1 MSQETLTLHD
11 LLPAQAL
18 AASIDAG
25 YVTRK
30 SHPELPLSIYTYTRT
45 AQYERVWD
53 EVTTRCRGL
62 VADDETGAI
71 VALPL
76 PKFFNVGEHESGQP
90 YAPALPDEPF
100 EVYDKVD
107 GSLAIVFHYAGRWR
121 VASKG
126 SFISAQATWAQRRL
140 DGADTAALR
149 PGTTYL
155 AEILYPQNRIVV
167 DYGDRRDLVLL
178 AAFRTDGTEVPLAEA
193 ATHWDGIGSVVTV
206 WPAMPLDEL
215 LALAESNTLPGGSS
229 ANGMDAEGFVLRF
242 ASGVRAKAKLTEY
255 VRLHKVLTGVTA
267 RDIWRGH
274 GIQRFAG
281 LPAKQLAQ
289 GLNCTVADID
299 AWGGKPLDALLEQ
312 VPDEFDH
319 WVREVIAGL
328 EEAAARHERAIDEAY
343 AGLGHLTA
351 DRGAFARAVAQLP
364 DRAVRPAMFM
374 RLDGRP
380 TELTTW
386 RRVRPDAADPYITD
400 EEDRTVSE
408 EDDRT
413 APAQEQTP
421 AQVRTPATGRT
432 PAAAP
437 TRAPRTAPR
446 IPAPAADR
454 ADRPAEREAP
464 LPVVHVMTGLPASGK
479 TTAAR
484 ALQAEAGGR
493 MRRVNLDDLRA
504 MLDLPDPGRGRSF
517 AHEQTVLAIQDAAVR
532 AAVDGGF
539 DVVVDNTHLTKNIP
553 KRLKAAV
560 GGLATFVVHDF
571 TDVPLEECLRRDAAR
586 ERQVGEE
593 IIRILDE
600 KHRNARKGGWRLTA
614 EWMNGAS
621 GAVAAPPVTTYV
633 PDPALPAAVM
643 CDIDGTLALTG
654 DRGPYDF
661 TRCELDLLNEP
672 VRHALD
678 AFRRADGDVIVLL
691 SGRGEEHRPQTES
704 WLRRHQVPYDELWMR
719 AKGDTRRDDVVKAEL
734 FDAHVRHR
742 YAVRVSLDDRDRVVA
757 IWRRMGLPTWQ
768 VNYGD
773 F

>member
-11 LLPAQAL
+11 LVPAQAL
-18 AASIDAG
+18 ADSIDAG

-30 SHPELPLSIYTYTRT
+30 AHPELPLSIYTYTRT
-45 AQYERVWD
+45 AQYERVWN

-126 SFISAQATWAQRRL
+126 SFISAQAVWAQRRL
-140 DGADTAALR
+140 DGADTAALH

-178 AAFRTDGTEVPLAEA
+178 AAFGPDGTEVPLAEA
-193 ATHWDGIGSVVTV
+193 APHWEGIGSVVTV
-206 WPAMPLDEL
+206 WPAMPLGEL
-215 LALAESNTLPGGSS
+215 LALAESNTLPGGSAAS
-229 ANGMDAEGFVLRF
+229 GMDAEGFVLRF
-242 ASGVRAKAKLTEY
+242 ASGVRAKAKLSEY

-274 GIQRFAG
+274 GVQRFAG

-289 GLNCTVADID
+289 GLNCTVADIE
-299 AWGGKPLDALLEQ
+299 ASGGKPLDALLEQ

-343 AGLGHLTA
+343 AGLADLTA
-351 DRGAFARAVAQLP
+351 DRGAFARAVAKLP
-364 DRAVRPAMFM
+364 DRTVRPAMFM
-374 RLDGRP
+374 RLDGRS

-386 RRVRPDAADPYITD
+386 RQVRPETADPYIAD
-400 EEDRTVSE
+400 EENRTVTE
-408 EDDRT
+408 EDRT
-413 APAQEQTP
+413 APAP
-421 AQVRTPATGRT
+421 ARQRTPA
-432 PAAAP
+432 PAP
-437 TRAPRTAPR
+437 TRAPEAAPR

-454 ADRPAEREAP
+454 PDRPAEREAR

-504 MLDLPDPGRGRSF
+504 MLDLPDPARGRSF
-517 AHEQTVLAIQDAAVR
+517 AHEQTVLAVQDAAVR

-593 IIRILDE
+593 IIRILAE
-600 KHRNARKGGWRLTA
+600 KHRNARKGGWRLTT
-614 EWMNGAS
+614 EWMNGS

-678 AFRRADGDVIVLL
+678 VFRRADGDTIVLL
-691 SGRGEEHRPQTES
+691 SGRSEEYRPQTEA
-704 WLRRHQVPYDELWMR
+704 WLRRHRVPYDELWMR
-719 AKGDTRRDDVVKAEL
+719 AAGDTRRDDVVKAEL

>member
-11 LLPAQAL
+11 LVPAQAL
-18 AASIDAG
+18 ADSIDAG

-45 AQYERVWD
+45 AQYERVWN

-126 SFISAQATWAQRRL
+126 SFISAQAVWAQRRL
-140 DGADTAALR
+140 DGADTAALH

-178 AAFRTDGTEVPLAEA
+178 AAFGPDGTEVPLAEA
-193 ATHWDGIGSVVTV
+193 APHWEGIGSVVTV
-206 WPAMPLDEL
+206 WPAMPLGEL
-215 LALAESNTLPGGSS
+215 LALAESNTLPGGSAAS
-229 ANGMDAEGFVLRF
+229 GMDAEGFVLRF
-242 ASGVRAKAKLTEY
+242 ASGVRAKAKLSEY

-274 GIQRFAG
+274 GVQRFAG
-281 LPAKQLAQ
+281 LPAKQVAQ
-289 GLNCTVADID
+289 SLNCTVADIE
-299 AWGGKPLDALLEQ
+299 ASGGKPLDALLEQ

-343 AGLGHLTA
+343 AGLADLTA
-351 DRGAFARAVAQLP
+351 DRGAFARAVAKLP
-364 DRAVRPAMFM
+364 DRTVRPAMFM
-374 RLDGRP
+374 RLDGRS

-386 RRVRPDAADPYITD
+386 RQVRPETADPYIAD
-400 EEDRTVSE
+400 EENRTVTE
-408 EDDRT
+408 EDRT
-413 APAQEQTP
+413 APAP
-421 AQVRTPATGRT
+421 ARQRT

-437 TRAPRTAPR
+437 TRAPEAAPR

-454 ADRPAEREAP
+454 PDRPAEREAR

-504 MLDLPDPGRGRSF
+504 MLDLPDPARGRSF
-517 AHEQTVLAIQDAAVR
+517 AHEQTVLAVQDAAVR

-593 IIRILDE
+593 IIRILAE
-600 KHRNARKGGWRLTA
+600 KHRNARKGGWRLTT
-614 EWMNGAS
+614 EWMNGS

-678 AFRRADGDVIVLL
+678 VFRRADGDTIVLL
-691 SGRGEEHRPQTES
+691 SGRSEEYRPQTEA
-704 WLRRHQVPYDELWMR
+704 WLRRHRVPYDELWMR
-719 AKGDTRRDDVVKAEL
+719 AAGDTRRDDVVKAEL

>member
-1 MSQETLTLHD
+1 MSQDRLTLHD

-18 AASIDAG
+18 ADAIDAG

-30 SHPELPLSIYTYTRT
+30 THPELPLSLYTYTRT
-45 AQYERVWD
+45 AQYEGVWNQ
-53 EVTTRCRGL
+53 VTTRCRGL
-62 VADDETGAI
+62 VADDTTGEV

-76 PKFFNVGEHESGQP
+76 PKFFNVGEHGAGRP

-100 EVYDKVD
+100 EVYEKVD
-107 GSLAIVFHYAGRWR
+107 GSLAVVFHYADRWR

-126 SFISAQATWAQRRL
+126 SFNSAQSTWAQRLL
-140 DGADTAALR
+140 DTRDTAALR

-167 DYGDRRDLVLL
+167 DYGGRRDLVLL
-178 AAFRTDGTEVPLAEA
+178 AAFGADGTEVPLADA
-193 ATHWDGIGSVVTV
+193 APQWEGIGSVVTV

-215 LALAESNTLPGGSS
+215 VALTDSGLLPGGAAST
-229 ANGMDAEGFVLRF
+229 GTDAEGFVLRF
-242 ASGVRAKAKLTEY
+242 ASGVRAKAKLSEY
-255 VRLHKVLTGVTA
+255 VRLHKVLTGVTE

-274 GIQRFAG
+274 GIQRFGA
-281 LPAKQLAQ
+281 LPAKRLAQ
-289 GLNCTVADID
+289 GLNCTIADIE
-299 AWGGKPLDALLEQ
+299 ASGGKPLDALLEQ
-312 VPDEFDH
+312 VPDEFDT
-319 WVREVIAGL
+319 WVREVIDRL
-328 EEAAARHERAIDEAY
+328 EREAARHERAIDEAY
-343 AGLGHLTA
+343 AGLAHLA
-351 DRGAFARAVAQLP
+351 GDRGAFARAVKGLG
-364 DRAVRPAMFM
+364 DRGLRAAMFL
-374 RLDGRP
+374 RLDGHP

-386 RRVRPDAADPYITD
+386 RHVRPETGDPYATD

-408 EDDRT
+408 A
-413 APAQEQTP
+413 APAEVRAP
-421 AQVRTPATGRT
+421 AP

-437 TRAPRTAPR
+437 RVPGPARAQ
-446 IPAPAADR
+446 APARPADR
-454 ADRPAEREAP
+454 DPQEPA

-484 ALQAEAGGR
+484 ALQAESGGR
-493 MRRVNLDDLRA
+493 MRRVNLDDLRS
-504 MLDLPDPGRGRSF
+504 MLDLPDPERDRSH
-517 AHEQTVLAIQDAAVR
+517 AHEQTVLAVQDAAVR

-539 DVVVDNTHLTKNIP
+539 DVVVDNTHLTQHIP

-586 ERQVGEE
+586 EKQVGEE
-593 IIRILDE
+593 IIRILAD
-600 KHRNARKGGWRLTA
+600 KHRKARKGGWRLTA
-614 EWMNGAS
+614 EWLNGTS
-621 GAVAAPPVTTYV
+621 GDIAVPPVREYV
-633 PDPALPAAVM
+633 ADPALPAAVM

-661 TRCELDLLNEP
+661 SRCELDLLNEP

-691 SGRGEEHRPQTES
+691 SGRSEEHRPQTES
-704 WLRRHQVPYDELWMR
+704 WLRRHGVPYDELWMR
-719 AKGDTRRDDVVKAEL
+719 AAGDTRRDDVVKAEL
-734 FDAHVRHR
+734 FDAHVRDR

-757 IWRRMGLPTWQ
+757 VWRRMGLPTWQ

>member
-1 MSQETLTLHD
+1 MSQDHLTLHD

-18 AASIDAG
+18 ADSIDAG

-30 SHPELPLSIYTYTRT
+30 SHPDLPLSIYTYTRT
-45 AQYERVWD
+45 AQYERVWNQ
-53 EVTTRCRGL
+53 VTTRCRGL
-62 VADDETGAI
+62 VADDTTGAI

-76 PKFFNVGEHESGQP
+76 PKFFNVGEHEAGQP

-107 GSLAIVFHYAGRWR
+107 GSLAVVFHYADRWR

-126 SFISAQATWAQRRL
+126 SFVSAQATWAQRLL
-140 DGADTAALR
+140 DTKDTAALR

-178 AAFRTDGTEVPLAEA
+178 AAFGADGTEVPLAEA
-193 ATHWDGIGSVVTV
+193 APHWEGIGSVVTV

-215 LALAESNTLPGGSS
+215 IALTESNTLPDG
-229 ANGMDAEGFVLRF
+229 ATTNGMDAEGFVLRF
-242 ASGVRAKAKLTEY
+242 ASGVRAKAKLSEY
-255 VRLHKVLTGVTA
+255 VRLHKVLTGVTE
-267 RDIWRGH
+267 RDIWRSH
-274 GIQRFAG
+274 GIQRFAAV
-281 LPAKQLAQ
+281 PAKLLAQ
-289 GLNCTVADID
+289 GLNCTVADIE
-299 AWGGKPLDALLEQ
+299 ASGGKPLDALLEQ
-312 VPDEFDH
+312 VPDEFDT
-319 WVREVIAGL
+319 WVREVIARL
-328 EEAAARHERAIDEAY
+328 EDAAARHERAVDEAY
-343 AGLGHLTA
+343 AGLAHLAA
-351 DRGAFARAVAQLP
+351 DRGAFARAVKELG
-364 DRAVRPAMFM
+364 DRSVRAAMFM

-386 RRVRPDAADPYITD
+386 RHVRPETADPYITD
-400 EEDRTVSE
+400 EESTAVSE
-408 EDDRT
+408 AVPDSTPAEVR
-413 APAQEQTP
+413 APARE
-421 AQVRTPATGRT
+421 
-432 PAAAP
+432 AAP
-437 TRAPRTAPR
+437 RV
-446 IPAPAADR
+446 PAPAADR
-454 ADRPAEREAP
+454 PADGGPAEPAP

-484 ALQAEAGGR
+484 ALQARSGGR
-493 MRRVNLDDLRA
+493 MRRVNLDDLRS
-504 MLDLPDPGRGRSF
+504 MLDLPDPERGRSW
-517 AHEQTVLAIQDAAVR
+517 AHEQTVLAVQDAAVR

-539 DVVVDNTHLTKNIP
+539 DVVVDNTHLTKHIP

-586 ERQVGEE
+586 ENQVGEE
-593 IIRILDE
+593 IIRVLAD
-600 KHRNARKGGWRLTA
+600 KHQKARKGGWRLTA
-614 EWMNGAS
+614 EWLNGTS
-621 GAVAAPPVTTYV
+621 GGMAVPPVREYV
-633 PDPALPAAVM
+633 ADPALPAAVM

-661 TRCELDLLNEP
+661 SRCELDLLNEP

-691 SGRGEEHRPQTES
+691 SGRSEEHRTQTES
-704 WLRRHQVPYDELWMR
+704 WLRRHHVPYDELWMR
-719 AKGDTRRDDVVKAEL
+719 AAGDTRRDDVVKAEL

-757 IWRRMGLPTWQ
+757 VWRRMGLPTWQ